1 MSSKLSRCFYQLD
14 NRVKNYAWGSR
25 TALNQLFNIPN
36 PDGQP
41 QAELWMGV
49 HPAGVSTINEQSQI
63 KALSDVIAED
73 KCRILGTSTAE
84 RFGDLPFLLKI
95 LSAESALSIQVH
107 PQKAQAETGFW
118 QQQRQPH
125 RAASP
130 DYNDTNHK
138 PELVYAITPFQA
150 MNGFR
155 EVDQIIAHFK
165 ILDIPAITA
174 ALDALIT
181 QPNADGLKLFFVT
194 LMQLTP
200 ELCQQV
206 VRQLVSQASACFS
219 PELATLIHNLNQSYP
234 DDIGVFAPL
243 LLNCIT
249 LAPGEAMFLQPGT
262 LHAYVKGTAIEVMA
276 SSDNVLRA
284 GLTSKKIN
292 LSELVLCTTFTSIKP
307 NDLLLRPSQT
317 QECFNYSVP
326 VDDFR
331 FCIFSN
337 VESRA
342 ITADSAEI
350 ILVISGVATLHHASG
365 EALILNAGQSAFI
378 PAFVGQFTLTCSG
391 KVCRVY
397 C

>member
-1 MSSKLSRCFYQLD
+1 MSSSLSRCFYQLD
-14 NRVKNYAWGSR
+14 NRVKNYTWGSC

-49 HPAGVSTINEQSQI
+49 HPAGVSTINEQGQI
-63 KALSDVIAED
+63 KTLSDVIAED
-73 KCRILGTSTAE
+73 KCRILGASTAD

-107 PQKAQAETGFW
+107 PQKTQAETGFW

-130 DYNDTNHK
+130 DYNDANHK

-150 MNGFR
+150 MSGFR

-165 ILDIPAITA
+165 TLDIPAIAA
-174 ALDALIT
+174 ALDTLIT
-181 QPNADGLKLFFVT
+181 QPNTDGLKVFFVT

-200 ELCQQV
+200 GLCQQA
-206 VRQLVSQASACFS
+206 VRQLVSQAPACFS
-219 PELATLIHNLNQSYP
+219 QELATLIHNLNQSYP

-307 NDLLLRPSQT
+307 HDLLLRPSQT
-317 QECFNYSVP
+317 QEYFNYSVACSIYY
-326 VDDFR
+326 R
-331 FCIFSN
+331 ILN
-337 VESRA
+337 
-342 ITADSAEI
+342 ITMAKI
-350 ILVISGVATLHHASG
+350 IL
-365 EALILNAGQSAFI
+365 N
-378 PAFVGQFTLTCSG
+378 
-391 KVCRVY
+391 
-397 C
+397 